1 MPFPI
6 LAAAGAL
13 IEFAPD
19 IARWIGGDD
28 AGDAADKVVGLAQ
41 KVTGAGD
48 PQSAVDMIK
57 ANPEM
62 AMAFEKSIN
71 DHKAEMDQMYLK
83 DRGDARQRDIAIQ
96 DKRGR
101 NTRADVLAFSAI
113 GGLISLIWILLFIQI
128 PDGPARDVLLLLSGA
143 LITIV
148 KDVYGFEFGSSRGSK
163 DKDGLIGAFKK

>member
-1 MPFPI
+1 MAFPLI
-6 LAAAGAL
+6 AAAGAL
-13 IEFAPD
+13 IEFAPS
-19 IARWIGGDD
+19 IARWIGGDK
-28 AGDAADKVVGLAQ
+28 AEDAAKEVVGIAQ
-41 KVTGAGD
+41 RVTGKST
-48 PQSAVDMIK
+48 PTEAVDMIR

-71 DHKAEMDQMYLK
+71 DHAAEMDAMYLK
-83 DRGDARQRDIAIQ
+83 DRADARDRDVAIQ

-101 NTRADVLAFSAI
+101 NTRADILAFAAI
-113 GGLISLIWILLFIQI
+113 GGLISLIWILLFVSI
-128 PDGPARDVLLLLSGA
+128 PGGPARDVLLMLSGA